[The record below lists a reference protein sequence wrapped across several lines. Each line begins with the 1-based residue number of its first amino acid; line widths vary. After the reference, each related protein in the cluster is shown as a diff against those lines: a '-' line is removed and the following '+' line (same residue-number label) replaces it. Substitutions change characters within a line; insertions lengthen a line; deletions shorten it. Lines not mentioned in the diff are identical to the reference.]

1 MPTWQFDG
9 TVSYLSGKRVAHTS
23 VFLGVGDPAKP
34 ATVFRTDTDLSGRFQ
49 SMWREAPSD
58 AAGGWVRVYDGWK
71 GKWSDWT
78 LLARQGSALS
88 ADIVLNWDQPD
99 VCALNGQWHAISAP
113 FTDGL
118 ISLLEQRK
126 PLQHAQAVRLLPL
139 TERGVVNE
147 AYPRDNAMERM
158 LTQFLDEVSQ
168 ARSPHAAI
176 DIARRISDCLLR
188 MGLAKRFDE
197 RVDVFRFVLHSLH
210 ARPHEDRKTH
220 LRSLLKTLSM
230 SLRRP
235 FVPGNGAV
243 IDLEVSTAL
252 MAIVLFA
259 AAHLSLGR
267 TDLRLSKEAPAT
279 GRMSLLITVP

>member
-58 AAGGWVRVYDGWK
+58 SAGGWVRVYDAWQGM
-71 GKWSDWT
+71 WSEWT
-78 LLARQGSALS
+78 LLSRHGSQLS
-88 ADIVLNWDQPD
+88 ADIVLKWNQPD
-99 VCALNGQWHAISAP
+99 ICALNGQWYSIAAP

-118 ISLLEQRK
+118 LSLLDQRK
-126 PLQHAQAVRLLPL
+126 PLPQALAIRLLPL
-139 TERGVVNE
+139 TERGAVNE

-158 LTQFLDEVSQ
+158 LTQFLDEVAQS
-168 ARSPHAAI
+168 RSPHAAM
-176 DIARRISDCLLR
+176 DTARRISDCLLR

-210 ARPHEDRKTH
+210 SRPDDDRKTH

-243 IDLEVSTAL
+243 IDIEASTAL
-252 MAIVLFA
+252 MAVVLFA
-259 AAHLSLGR
+259 GAHLSLGR
-267 TDLRLSKEAPAT
+267 TDLRLSKETPST
-279 GRMSLLITVP
+279 GRMSFLIHVP